1 MAEKLARTKM
11 AHSFTHAPKHAW
23 VFGGLLTTALLRTA
37 AFGLYL
43 AVTKTVFNEGL
54 EDEMPLKLALN
65 SSPKRKKNG
74 I

>member
-1 MAEKLARTKM
+1 MARTKM

-43 AVTKTVFNEGL
+43 AVTKTAFNEGL
-54 EDEMPLKLALN
+54 EDGMPQKLALN

>member
-1 MAEKLARTKM
+1 MAHTRM
-11 AHSFTHAPKHAW
+11 AHSFTHAPRHAW

-43 AVTKTVFNEGL
+43 AVTKTAFNEGL
-54 EDEMPLKLALN
+54 EDEMPQKLALN
-65 SSPKRKKNG
+65 SSLKRKKNG